1 MSGDGPVPRRGL
13 PRPVEA
19 AAAFLGLL
27 LAAPIL
33 LPAAVAVAVGSP
45 GGVLF
50 RQRRVGRGGRPFT
63 LLKLRSM
70 RPGTPGLQVTAASDR
85 RITPVG
91 RILRRTKV
99 DELPELWNVVR
110 GDMSLVGPR
119 PEVPRY
125 VDLGDPRWRRVL
137 AVRPGLTDPTTMALR
152 NEEELLSG
160 VDGDRDRFYAEV
172 LLPYKLA
179 GYLRYLE
186 RRSAWSDLA
195 VLWRTILAVV
205 SPRRA
210 TPPSLEEIRAFSAAG
225 SSSLHLRA
233 RESGTDATV
242 SR

>member
-1 MSGDGPVPRRGL
+1 
-13 PRPVEA
+13 VEA
-19 AAAFLGLL
+19 AAALLGLL

-70 RPGTPGLQVTAASDR
+70 RTGTPGLQVTAASDR

-125 VDLGDPRWRRVL
+125 VDLDDPRWRRVL
-137 AVRPGLTDPTTMALR
+137 AARPGLTDPTTLELR
-152 NEEELLSG
+152 NEEALLSG
-160 VDGDRDRFYAEV
+160 VEGDRDRFYAEV

-186 RRSAWSDLA
+186 RRSPWSDLA
-195 VLWRTILAVV
+195 VLWRTAWAVV
-205 SPRRA
+205 FPRRA
-210 TPPSLEEIRAFSAAG
+210 TPPSLEEIRRR
-225 SSSLHLRA
+225 SSELHLGVG
-233 RESGTDATV
+233 ESGADATD